1 MEKILSQKLF
11 RHSAAAVKIE
21 GMTSPAPSILLEI
34 QHDQNGRIYSH
45 VRQKYLVET
54 PEERV
59 RQEYLLVLH
68 NEYGYALDQID
79 EEVDPNQSGKQ
90 RGTAQARA
98 DFAIYRSA
106 ADKNGDATPLVIV
119 ECKSDNV
126 TIRETDYQQGE
137 NYARLNEAP
146 FFVTHN
152 SKETRFWK
160 VLKDKRPG
168 YRLEISDIP
177 HAHDS
182 QKEIDALLTKLKTF
196 KEDDFASLLHKC
208 HNIIRNR
215 DHLDPAAAFDE
226 IAKILFV
233 KVWVERD
240 MRAKKL
246 RLNRFTTDYM
256 DSLPG
261 HAPLDLLFT
270 ETRNSYK
277 GAHIFRDDEKINL
290 KAETGRA
297 IVKELEVYNLSDTS
311 EDIKG
316 IAFERFLGRT
326 FRGEIGQFF
335 TPRSIVEFMIRM
347 IDPRKDDIICD
358 PASGSGGFLIRF
370 FEMVRQQQLAQADAR
385 YADFKAKVEADV
397 ALNDETRGAQLRE
410 EYRAIQIH
418 LKQQLDRLAN
428 HQIFGTDAN
437 DRMARTSKM
446 NMIMHGDGHA
456 GVHHR
461 NGFLNVNGIFEGRFS
476 VILTNP
482 PFGSSV
488 EETDRV
494 PVEPMDREVED
505 RYIQLYG
512 KPYEDEL
519 ARQRSHAARG
529 PKDSAIAKMFD
540 LGQRGTKIKTEILF
554 IERCLRLLQPGGRLG
569 IVLPEG
575 IFNNPSLDYVREYC
589 EDRAQILAVVSLP
602 TEAFVASGAS
612 VKTSLLFL
620 KKFTDAEKL
629 DYDTQLH
636 QTRLEIRGKHQSR
649 VDQMNAEFDARILA
663 ARQTKNM
670 GERKLAESEQ
680 RAFKKAEAARQ
691 EIETRALHKER
702 FAYNVFLYEAQNVGI
717 TATGDDDWNELLPA
731 NDEANPRGLPSGV
744 TVSTLEMYRL
754 FRDDAPAFA
763 AAMQAQIEAQAAETD
778 DEDESNAE
786 EEEGA

>member
-1 MEKILSQKLF
+1 MLS
-11 RHSAAAVKIE
+11 
-21 GMTSPAPSILLEI
+21 APTLLEI
-34 QHDQNGRIYSH
+34 QHDKQGKIYSH
-45 VRQKYLVET
+45 VRKKYLVET

-68 NEYGYALDQID
+68 NEYGYSLDQID
-79 EEVDPNQSGKQ
+79 EEIDPNQSGKQ

-98 DFAIYRSA
+98 DFVIYRSA

-168 YRLEISDIP
+168 YRQEIADIP
-177 HAHDS
+177 HAEDS
-182 QKEIDALLTKLKTF
+182 QKEIDALLSKLKTF
-196 KEDDFASLLHKC
+196 KEDDFATLLHKC

-240 MRAKKL
+240 MRAKKQ

-256 DSLPG
+256 DNLPG

-270 ETRNSYK
+270 ETRNFYS

-290 KAETGRA
+290 KAATGRA

-335 TPRSIVEFMIRM
+335 TPRPIVEFMIRM
-347 IDPRKDDIICD
+347 IDPQSDDIICD
-358 PASGSGGFLIRF
+358 PAAGSGGFLIRF
-370 FEMVRQQQLAQADAR
+370 FEIVREQRLAQADAR
-385 YADFKAKVEADV
+385 YAAAKAKIEADQT
-397 ALNDETRGAQLRE
+397 LDEAARAERLRAQ
-410 EYRAIQIH
+410 YTAIQND
-418 LKQQLDRLAN
+418 LKNQLTYLAN
-428 HQIFGTDAN
+428 QQVFGTDAN

-494 PVEPMDREVED
+494 PVEEMPLDVKN

-512 KPYEDEL
+512 KPWEVAL
-519 ARQRSHAARG
+519 QRLKDHAAKG
-529 PKDSAIAKMFD
+529 DAGAAIAKMFE

-554 IERCLRLLQPGGRLG
+554 IERCLDLLKPGGRLG

-575 IFNNPSLDYVREYC
+575 IFNNPSLDYVREWC
-589 EDRAQILAVVSLP
+589 EDRAKILAVVSLP
-602 TEAFVASGAS
+602 TETFVASGAS

-620 KKFTDAEKL
+620 QKSSAEEKA
-629 DYDTQLH
+629 DYDEQFEQARAEVRGFH
-636 QTRLEIRGKHQSR
+636 QPR
-649 VDQMNAEFDARILA
+649 VDATNAEFDARILA
-663 ARQTKNM
+663 ARDAKNAD
-670 GERKLAESEQ
+670 ERKSALAEQ
-680 RAFKKAEAARQ
+680 RAFGKAEAARQ
-691 EIETRALHKER
+691 SVEARAKHKER
-702 FAYNVFLYEAQNVGI
+702 WAYSIFLYEAQRVGI
-717 TATGDDDWNELLPA
+717 TATGEDDFSELLPA
-731 NDEANPRGLPSGV
+731 DEIGNKLGLPPD
-744 TVSTLEMYRL
+744 VSISALEMYRL
-754 FRDDAPAFA
+754 FRDDPAAFA
-763 AAMQAQIEAQAAETD
+763 AALQEQATLDAPDESDIETD
-778 DEDESNAE
+778 SDD
-786 EEEGA
+786 EEEGE